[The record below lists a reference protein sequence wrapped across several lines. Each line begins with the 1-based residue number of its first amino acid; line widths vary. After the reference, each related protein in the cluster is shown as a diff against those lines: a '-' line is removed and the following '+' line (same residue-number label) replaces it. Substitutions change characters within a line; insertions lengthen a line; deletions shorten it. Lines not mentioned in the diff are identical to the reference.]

1 MKREEAPHTMTP
13 RKEEIFKVAARLF
26 QEKGYSATSMRDL
39 ARALGLKPSSLYSH
53 IGGKEEI
60 LRKICFDNAER
71 FLDGISQVEAMPQAS
86 AAAQVRAL
94 IKLHI
99 EVALHDITSL
109 TVFNDEWRHMSEPW
123 LSAFRAMRRDYE
135 RRFLRIIEQGIAQ
148 GAFKPL
154 NPHTIL
160 YTILNAVRWL
170 HYSHPK
176 KRAISPKQLEDDL
189 VTLLMEGLL
198 HTTTSTS

>member
-1 MKREEAPHTMTP
+1 MRPQQPEIMTP
-13 RKEEIFKVAARLF
+13 RKEEIYQVAARLF
-26 QEKGYSATSMRDL
+26 QEKGYRATSVRDL

-71 FLDGISQVEAMPQAS
+71 FLEGIGRVEAMQQAS
-86 AAAQVRAL
+86 AAEQVRAL
-94 IKLHI
+94 IRLHI

-109 TVFNDEWRHMSEPW
+109 TVFNDEWRHISEPW
-123 LSAFRAMRRDYE
+123 LSAFKAMRRDYE
-135 RRFLRIIEQGIAQ
+135 RRFRQIIERGIEA
-148 GAFKPL
+148 GEFKPL

-170 HYSHPK
+170 HYSHPA
-176 KRAISPKQLEDDL
+176 KRDITPQQLERDL
-189 VTLLMEGLL
+189 LTLLMDGLL
-198 HTTTSTS
+198 KEPQQ